1 MSHDCGQSI
10 HEQVKQ
16 AIGERHALSIHGAG
30 SHAFMPGEF
39 AEAQRIDMTAH
50 RGIID
55 YQPSELTLKARAG
68 TPIDEINRT
77 LTEQGQRLATE
88 VPVFGEGATLGG
100 ALATG
105 LTGSGRPFLGAVRDH
120 VLGARLV
127 NGHGE
132 IIDCGGQVMKNV
144 AGYDVSRLVA
154 GAWGALGVILE
165 VSMRVAPQWQ
175 TQQTLCFS
183 MAAPEAVQFC
193 RDIARRYLPIS
204 GTWWADDRL
213 YLRLSGTHAAVQ
225 SAVDELGGEKDLNAA
240 SSEAFWDAVRDH
252 AHAFFK
258 PRLEQQES
266 ADVKLWRIVVPP
278 GAPVPRAEPGV
289 LAIEWGGG
297 LRWWWHADADEVHRY
312 AREHRGWAWAL
323 GEPVALDA
331 AQRKLMS
338 NIKAAFD
345 PDGVLHSPLHLQGGA
360 P

>member
-144 AGYDVSRLVA
+144 AGYDISRLLA
-154 GAWGALGVILE
+154 GSRGILGPVLDITLKVLPRPE
-165 VSMRVAPQWQ
+165 QQLTLVFDMAEAAAIDSMN
-175 TQQTLCFS
+175 S
-183 MAAPEAVQFC
+183 MAGRP
-193 RDIARRYLPIS
+193 LPITACAYTDGQLHVRLEGSQS
-204 GTWWADDRL
+204 GVN
-213 YLRLSGTHAAVQ
+213 HAARQ
-225 SAVDELGGEKDLNAA
+225 LGGEQRDDGD
-240 SSEAFWDAVRDH
+240 EFWAGLSNLQHD
-252 AHAFFK
+252 FFITGG
-258 PRLEQQES
+258 P
-266 ADVKLWRIVVPP
+266 LWRVLTPMTAKP
-278 GAPVPRAEPGV
+278 LHGADAMPS
-289 LAIEWGGG
+289 LIDWCGG
-297 LRWWWHADADEVHRY
+297 LRWIIGDALPGHLQQTLRDIGASAECF
-312 AREHRGWAWAL
+312 RGGQATPEAERL
-323 GEPVALDA
+323 SAT
-331 AQRKLMS
+331 QRKLYQR
-338 NIKAAFD
+338 IKIAFD
-345 PDGVLHSPLHLQGGA
+345 PHGLFNPALSRFD
-360 P
+360 